1 VKSNI
6 FLIKNLLYFYLAIIA
21 SGGTLFG
28 SICLVSEIDVT
39 APGVG
44 LVKCRDWVDIKAEI
58 KGIIKEVVIQENQYV
73 KEGDLL
79 FEIEDRERRLKVAE
93 TEIRIEELE
102 IDLQRLKGRIA
113 LVSEKNSASIVE
125 ARAALDGSM
134 ANYRSVSNGPKP
146 EEIALLKSRILK
158 TEAFYEKAKKDSA
171 RMKRAFS
178 LSLIP
183 KLDLDNS
190 LHKKRIAD
198 VELKIA
204 RDELNLLKNKF
215 DKYQIAA
222 AKSDVERCSAYLTKA
237 MASSKEN
244 ELLWKKLEGFLKKL
258 SKEKK
263 LLAVL
268 VAQLKLTRVRSPIS
282 GYVLTHDTRHLVG
295 KSVSEGSTV
304 LRIGDNRKLI
314 IECKVSERD
323 LPPIELGQEARVRI
337 KSFPKGEYG
346 PFKGEVL
353 SIGADIC
360 DTNDSRNPGIVDK
373 IAAFS
378 STGRV
383 RNEGYFPVI
392 LGFKS
397 PHVIT
402 VFGKI
407 YKVRPGFSAEVEIIT
422 HREKI
427 STFFLRRILRIKGNL
442 QTERMHLPGK

>member
-6 FLIKNLLYFYLAIIA
+6 FLIKKLLYLYLAIIA

-28 SICLVSEIDVT
+28 SICLVSEIDAT
-39 APGVG
+39 APCVG

-58 KGIIKEVVIQENQYV
+58 KGIIKEVIIQENQYV

-79 FEIEDRERRLKVAE
+79 FELEDRERRLKVAE
-93 TEIRIEELE
+93 TEIRIDELE
-102 IDLQRLKGRIA
+102 IELQRVKGRIA
-113 LVSEKNSASIVE
+113 LVSEMNSASIIE
-125 ARAALDGSM
+125 ARAALDGSL

-158 TEAFYEKAKKDSA
+158 TEACYEKAKKDSA

-178 LSLIP
+178 LNLIP
-183 KLDLDNS
+183 KLELDNS
-190 LHKKRIAD
+190 LHKKRIAS

-204 RDELNLLKNKF
+204 GDELNLLKNKF

-222 AKSDVERCSAYLTKA
+222 AKSDVERCSANLRKA
-237 MASSKEN
+237 LASSKEN
-244 ELLWKKLEGFLKKL
+244 ELLRKKMEGFRKKL

-263 LLAVL
+263 HLAVL

-295 KSVSEGSTV
+295 KAVGEGSTV
-304 LRIGDNRKLI
+304 LRIGDSSRLI
-314 IECKVSERD
+314 IECRVSERD
-323 LPPIELGQEARVRI
+323 FPPIERGQKARVRI

-346 PFKGEVL
+346 SFKGVVL

-360 DTNDSRNPGIVDK
+360 ETNDSRNLGIVDK

-378 STGRV
+378 SMGRV
-383 RNEGYFPVI
+383 TNEGYFPVV
-392 LGFKS
+392 LGLKS
-397 PHVIT
+397 PHAIS
-402 VFGKI
+402 VFGKTYRI
-407 YKVRPGFSAEVEIIT
+407 RPGFSAEVEIIT

-427 STFFLRRILRIKGNL
+427 STYFLRRILRIKGNL
-442 QTERMHLPGK
+442 QPERMHLPGK